1 MRNQSIQR
9 RSRWFTLFVALVL
22 PMFSLGCLQLDR
34 ASPAKRTFRLSAAR
48 NAEKVSGGFD
58 VVLAVSPFRV
68 APTFEISKLVFRTE
82 ENEYELDYY
91 HEFVVLPGEMIT
103 ATIHGWLARS
113 GVFANVV
120 SPGSLVN
127 AKYFLEGTV
136 SDLYADVRD
145 PEKPRAVVEL
155 HAYLTT
161 SSAESPSRILFN
173 RNYREVQV
181 MTGPG
186 PAEFV
191 KSAGVA
197 LTNILE
203 ALEDDL
209 LKLARE
215 MDREQET
222 RS

>member
-1 MRNQSIQR
+1 MWRGAR
-9 RSRWFTLFVALVL
+9 PLTAAKEELCALVEYQ
-22 PMFSLGCLQLDR
+22 F
-34 ASPAKRTFRLSAAR
+34 AAFVKE
-48 NAEKVSGGFD
+48 NQFGG
-58 VVLAVSPFRV
+58 A
-68 APTFEISKLVFRTE
+68 
-82 ENEYELDYY
+82 
-91 HEFVVLPGEMIT
+91 
-103 ATIHGWLARS
+103 
-113 GVFANVV
+113 
-120 SPGSLVN
+120 